1 VKTAPI
7 PRPRA
12 ESDAQA
18 ESSELRLA
26 PVPASTPECAHSGN
40 APAARSEGLIPGLFH
55 YLTQTEVHTYA
66 FSVAANC
73 ILSLCPFIVLMFT
86 LARQVFHWKAME
98 SVVTDMVRHFLPTGQ
113 DFVARNLALVAYSRH
128 GAQIVS
134 VVMLLISSTGVFL
147 PLEVALNQVWGAPKN
162 RSYLKNQM
170 VTFLLAGLIGI
181 VAMISV
187 AVAAAQHEVL
197 ALLFWGHTSNAIYLF
212 SAHWLLQITAAASS
226 VLYFFL
232 IYWIL
237 PNRKL
242 PVRAVLPTSIVV
254 GLLWELAKVAY
265 EHALPLLD
273 LRSVY
278 GPFYISVSLMLWAFL
293 TGLLVLAG
301 AHFSATRQTLRLAR
315 MAEAALERGAPIA
328 GKADPSL
335 RSE

>member
-1 VKTAPI
+1 M
-7 PRPRA
+7 
-12 ESDAQA
+12 
-18 ESSELRLA
+18 
-26 PVPASTPECAHSGN
+26 PVPASSANRADCR
-40 APAARSEGLIPGLFH
+40 PASEERSEGLLLGLFH

-113 DFVARNLALVAYSRH
+113 DFIARNLALVAYSRH
-128 GAQIVS
+128 GVQIVS
-134 VVMLLISSTGVFL
+134 LAMLLISSTGVFL
-147 PLEVALNQVWGAPKN
+147 PLEVALNKVWGAPKN
-162 RSYLKNQM
+162 RSYVKNQM
-170 VTFLLAGLIGI
+170 VTLLLAGLIGV

-187 AVAAAQHEVL
+187 AVTAAQHTVL
-197 ALLFWGHTSNAIYLF
+197 ALLFWGHTANAVYLF

-226 VLYFFL
+226 VVYCFL

-254 GLLWELAKVAY
+254 GLLWELAKIVY
-265 EHALPLLD
+265 VHALPLLD

-293 TGLLVLAG
+293 TGLLLLAG
-301 AHFSATRQTLRLAR
+301 AHFSATRQSLRLAR
-315 MAEAALERGAPIA
+315 QADRERAREARREEDQA
-328 GKADPSL
+328 GDAAV
-335 RSE
+335 